1 MAVSGSH
8 GTGKS
13 TLIAAFLERRP
24 EYVHEPEAFEVLAD
38 EIALTASEGPTV
50 DGLEALLRYTLLLV
64 EDDAAGS
71 RVVFERS
78 PADYLA
84 YAAASRRGWTA
95 RARADFIERHAPAVR
110 AALRRL
116 DLVVL
121 LPVCRGGPIATR
133 AGEGGRFR
141 RRVDEELRRAL
152 VDDEHGLFGGGGP
165 PVVEMP
171 PVPERWLG
179 ELMRLTAGAAP

>member
-1 MAVSGSH
+1 VAVSGSH

-13 TLIAAFLERRP
+13 TLIAAFLDRRP
-24 EYVHEPEAFEVLAD
+24 EYAHEPEAFEVLAD

-64 EDDAAGS
+64 EGHAPGS

-84 YAAASRRGWTA
+84 YAAAGRRGWSA
-95 RARADFIERHAPAVR
+95 RSRAGFIERHAAGVR
-110 AALRRL
+110 AAMRRL

-121 LPVCRGGPIATR
+121 LPVCRGGPAR

-152 VDDEHGLFGGGGP
+152 IDDEHGLFDAGGP
-165 PVVEMP
+165 RVVEMP
-171 PVPERWLG
+171 PLPERWLG
-179 ELMRLTAGAAP
+179 ELLRLTAGAAP